1 MPNLST
7 TYMGLKLTSP
17 VIVGSCS
24 LSKRVVAIQAAE
36 AAGAGAL
43 VIKSL
48 FEEQIQL
55 ESVKLDAELNNYA
68 EMIGEALSF
77 HPKFEHG
84 GPSEHLLWVEKAR
97 KAVKM
102 PLIASLNAIST
113 GEWTRYAVQ
122 LENTGV
128 DALELNL
135 FSVITDPGLSGHD
148 VMKAM
153 LSIVH
158 EIRSR
163 VRIPISIKMSPY
175 FAAPLYAAAEFE
187 KAGANALVLF
197 NRLAQPDIDIHSEKL
212 STGMVLS
219 AHEEIGHSLR
229 WIGLMH
235 GIAKTDLCAATGI
248 HTSDCLIKA
257 LLAGAS
263 AVQVVSTLYMH
274 GVKHISTLNQGLTEW
289 MNVKGYRSIGD
300 FQGKVS
306 RQRTTDPYA
315 FERAQYVKALL
326 GFD

>member
-1 MPNLST
+1 MPDLT
-7 TYMGLKLTSP
+7 TSYMGLKLASP

-24 LSKRVVAIQAAE
+24 LSKRIEAIKAAE
-36 AAGAGAL
+36 DAGAGAL

-48 FEEQIQL
+48 FEEQLQL
-55 ESVKLDAELNNYA
+55 ESVRLENELQCYA

-77 HPKFEHG
+77 HPKIEHG

-122 LENTGV
+122 LQNTGI

-135 FSVITDPGLSGHD
+135 FSIITDPRLSGHD

-153 LSIVH
+153 LTIVS
-158 EIRSR
+158 EIKAR
-163 VRIPISIKMSPY
+163 VTIPISVKMSPY
-175 FAAPLYAAAEFE
+175 FAAPVYAAAEFE
-187 KAGANALVLF
+187 KAGAKALILF

-219 AHEEIGHSLR
+219 AREEIGHSLR
-229 WIGLMH
+229 WVGLLH
-235 GIAKTDLCAATGI
+235 GVSKADLCAATGI
-248 HTSDCLIKA
+248 HTADCVIKA

-263 AVQVVSTLYMH
+263 TVQVVSTLYVH
-274 GVKHISTLNQGLTEW
+274 GIKYISTLNQGLIEW
-289 MNVKGYRSIGD
+289 MNVKGYRMLDD
-300 FQGKVS
+300 FRGKVS
-306 RQRTTDPYA
+306 RLRSADPYA
-315 FERAQYVKALL
+315 FERAQYIKALL